1 MEQLFL
7 TSSVS
12 EVAQD
17 IAKRITTRNKKLVF
31 IDTAAE
37 VEKGDKEWLRNDRK
51 SLVEIGFLVTD
62 YTITNKAKDEFV
74 KDLNFFDAIY
84 LSGGNT
90 FYLLQQAQLSGFT
103 EVIRELVIDKGKIY
117 IGSSAGTIIAGPDIY
132 PTYRLDNAELAPKLN
147 GYKGFSLVNFCIFPH
162 WGSEHFRGLYLNK
175 RLEHAYYDK
184 QVPLVALT
192 DSQYVW
198 MKDKLMEIIDVR
210 VEAK

>member
-1 MEQLFL
+1 MNRLIL
-7 TSSVS
+7 TSEACESLVKFKS
-12 EVAQD
+12 FLKKGMRVAF
-17 IAKRITTRNKKLVF
+17 ITT
-31 IDTAAE
+31 AADPYE
-37 VEKGDKEWLRNDRK
+37 DKSFVENDRDKLIELGLKVVDYDMKKKNK
-51 SLVEIGFLVTD
+51 SKLLSDLRDFNVI
-62 YTITNKAKDEFV
+62 FV
-74 KDLNFFDAIY
+74 
-84 LSGGNT
+84 SGGNT
-90 FYLLQQAQLSGFT
+90 FYLLEKMRESGF
-103 EVIRELVIDKGKIY
+103 DKIIKQLLSNGIIY